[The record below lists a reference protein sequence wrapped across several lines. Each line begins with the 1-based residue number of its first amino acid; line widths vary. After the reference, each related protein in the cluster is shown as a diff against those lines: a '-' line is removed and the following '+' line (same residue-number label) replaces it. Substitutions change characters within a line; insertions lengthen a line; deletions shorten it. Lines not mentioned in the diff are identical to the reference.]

1 MLHAACKTL
10 LSIFQGFYNLGKF
23 FINLCKCRG
32 NDVDS
37 SLHANKWKRR
47 IDRNKFKRPMK
58 AYPGIDITEWNY
70 FDAES
75 SSTTMRRSKSNLA
88 QLSHAAMAQYSKNIK
103 KLTSSRRSPSV
114 VDSNLSERHDD
125 LIGST
130 KDYDKEWKELSTQN
144 DKFHEKINK
153 LNRTVNTL
161 SKNMER
167 LSKKI
172 DQGQSS
178 RTSSAKSSF
187 ISFFE
192 ARIGW
197 KYTPEFCS

>member
-1 MLHAACKTL
+1 
-10 LSIFQGFYNLGKF
+10 
-23 FINLCKCRG
+23 
-32 NDVDS
+32 
-37 SLHANKWKRR
+37 
-47 IDRNKFKRPMK
+47 MK

-88 QLSHAAMAQYSKNIK
+88 QLSHAAMAQYSKSIK
-103 KLTSSRRSPSV
+103 KSTSSRSSV
-114 VDSNLSERHDD
+114 IDSNLSERHDD
-125 LIGST
+125 MIGST
-130 KDYDKEWKELSTQN
+130 KDYDKEWKELNTQN

-178 RTSSAKSSF
+178 RTSSAKLSF
-187 ISFFE
+187 ISFF
-192 ARIGW
+192 AVSNGLKNQSRIFLLQ
-197 KYTPEFCS
+197 KYFKL

>member
-1 MLHAACKTL
+1 
-10 LSIFQGFYNLGKF
+10 
-23 FINLCKCRG
+23 
-32 NDVDS
+32 
-37 SLHANKWKRR
+37 
-47 IDRNKFKRPMK
+47 MK

-88 QLSHAAMAQYSKNIK
+88 QLSHAAMAQYSKSIK
-103 KLTSSRRSPSV
+103 KSTSSRSSV
-114 VDSNLSERHDD
+114 IDSNLSERHDD
-125 LIGST
+125 MIGST
-130 KDYDKEWKELSTQN
+130 KDYDKEWKELNTQN

-178 RTSSAKSSF
+178 RTSSAKLSF
-187 ISFFE
+187 ISFFYRLGLAE
-192 ARIGW
+192 KSI
-197 KYTPEFCS
+197 

>member
-1 MLHAACKTL
+1 
-10 LSIFQGFYNLGKF
+10 
-23 FINLCKCRG
+23 
-32 NDVDS
+32 
-37 SLHANKWKRR
+37 
-47 IDRNKFKRPMK
+47 MK

-70 FDAES
+70 FDAQS
-75 SSTTMRRSKSNLA
+75 SGTTMRKSKSNLA
-88 QLSHAAMAQYSKNIK
+88 QLSHAAMAQYSKSMK
-103 KLTSSRRSPSV
+103 KTSSSSKWSPSV
-114 VDSNLSERHDD
+114 VDSNQSERQDD

-161 SKNMER
+161 SKNMEK

-178 RTSSAKSSF
+178 RTNSAKLSF
-187 ISFFE
+187 ANFLIRS
-192 ARIGW
+192 ITDTNWNPNIKNG
-197 KYTPEFCS
+197 YIDVGDGN

>member
-1 MLHAACKTL
+1 
-10 LSIFQGFYNLGKF
+10 
-23 FINLCKCRG
+23 
-32 NDVDS
+32 
-37 SLHANKWKRR
+37 
-47 IDRNKFKRPMK
+47 MK

-88 QLSHAAMAQYSKNIK
+88 QLSHAAMAQYSKSIK
-103 KLTSSRRSPSV
+103 KSTSSRSSPSV
-114 VDSNLSERHDD
+114 IDSNLSERHDD
-125 LIGST
+125 MIGST

-178 RTSSAKSSF
+178 RTSSAKLSF
-187 ISFFE
+187 IKFFV
-192 ARIGW
+192 ANWPKNQSRIFLLQ
-197 KYTPEFCS
+197 KYFKL